1 MTTSL
6 CPIATVN
13 APLERLWGLLS
24 DPAGYALW
32 WDARTRSI
40 IPPGPARPG
49 QRVQADSRALG
60 RRWDVTVTVEAVDEA
75 RHNLRL
81 TTRLPL
87 GITVYNS
94 ITCTPL
100 GPTACRIS
108 FG

>member
-13 APLERLWGLLS
+13 AALERTWNLLVNPES
-24 DPAGYALW
+24 YALW
-32 WDARTRSI
+32 WDARTRAI

-49 QRVQADSRALG
+49 QRIQAESGAFG
-60 RRWDVTVTVEAVDEA
+60 RRWDVTITVEAVDEA

-94 ITCTPL
+94 ITCTLLDP
-100 GPTACRIS
+100 ASCRIS

>member
-13 APLERLWGLLS
+13 APVERAWSLLA
-24 DPAGYALW
+24 DPAGYAAW
-32 WDARTRSI
+32 WDAHTRAVL
-40 IPPGPARPG
+40 PPGPARPG
-49 QRVQADSRALG
+49 QRVEADSRALG
-60 RRWDVTVTVEAVDEA
+60 RSWDVTVIVQAVDEA
-75 RHNLRL
+75 RHNLKL

-100 GPTACRIS
+100 DPSTCRVS